1 MSIGKGEKLYM
12 KDSTKNRILEC
23 ACRLFKEY
31 GYNAVSMRNIADALD
46 ISVGN
51 LTYHFRKKED
61 LIEALI
67 FEEMDSYRDF
77 SGKLRNVE
85 ELDCYFRHLLD
96 VQSRLSFYFDSYN
109 QLSQI
114 SDVLRHKQIQMID
127 VLSESLRSC
136 LDVLLDSGLLRR
148 DVNREQY
155 EIVVKIVVMLL
166 LYRIPG
172 EERRLCS
179 DDGEK
184 TIKTIWSFLL
194 PYLTDEGLAKID
206 AVVAKAQEA
215 ARSGCP

>member
-12 KDSTKNRILEC
+12 KGNTKNRILEC
-23 ACRLFKEY
+23 ACELFKKY

-46 ISVGN
+46 MSVGN
-51 LTYHFRKKED
+51 LTYHFSKKEG
-61 LIEALI
+61 LIEALV
-67 FEEMDSYRDF
+67 FDELDSYQDF
-77 SGKLRNVE
+77 SGKIGNVE
-85 ELDCYFRHLLD
+85 ELNCYFRHLLD

-114 SDVLRHKQIQMID
+114 SDVLRQKQLQMID
-127 VLSESLRSC
+127 VLSESLRSGF
-136 LDVLLDSGLLRR
+136 DVLIGNGLLRR
-148 DVNREQY
+148 DVSREQY

-194 PYLTDEGLAKID
+194 PYLTDEGLTQLD
-206 AVVAKAQEA
+206 AV
-215 ARSGCP
+215 RG